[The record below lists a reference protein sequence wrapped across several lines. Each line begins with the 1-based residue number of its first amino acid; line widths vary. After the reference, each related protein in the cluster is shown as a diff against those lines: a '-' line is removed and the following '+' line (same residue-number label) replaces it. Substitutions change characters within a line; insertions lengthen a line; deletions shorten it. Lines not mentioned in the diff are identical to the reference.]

1 MIILTWLVASVAM
14 FIISNDYEQVNTTM
28 NGISQSSSGQQF
40 TGGEVTSSNQQKIMK
55 YFVAKGLDPAAAAGI
70 TANLAAESGC
80 EPRKIQG
87 GGIAKDNYV
96 PVPGIGFGLPQWT
109 TEGNQRAFVAYAKS
123 VGKPVTDMQTQLDF
137 IWLHMEDKVSFP
149 DLLDRLKSI
158 RYTVVNG
165 LTGPMRA
172 AILFHGTT
180 AKIQSHPV
188 IASVNPSRGYEASG
202 DSARRII
209 DYRCRLAEEIYQNY
223 MAQFHK

>member
-1 MIILTWLVASVAM
+1 MTM
-14 FIISNDYEQVNTTM
+14 FSISNDYEQVNTTM
-28 NGISQSSSGQQF
+28 NGIVQPQVAQQPVTSSE
-40 TGGEVTSSNQQKIMK
+40 TLSSNQQKIMA

-70 TANLAAESGC
+70 TANLQAESGC
-80 EPRKIQG
+80 DPRKIQG
-87 GGIAKDNYV
+87 GDIAKDDYV
-96 PVPGIGFGLPQWT
+96 PKSGKGIGLAQWS
-109 TEGNQRAFVAYAKS
+109 TEGNHSALIAFAKAR
-123 VGKPVTDMQTQLDF
+123 GKPITDFNTQLEF
-137 IWLHMEDKVSFP
+137 IWFHMNDRGSFP
-149 DLLDRLKSI
+149 DLLDRLIAI

-223 MAQFHK
+223 MAQQFHK